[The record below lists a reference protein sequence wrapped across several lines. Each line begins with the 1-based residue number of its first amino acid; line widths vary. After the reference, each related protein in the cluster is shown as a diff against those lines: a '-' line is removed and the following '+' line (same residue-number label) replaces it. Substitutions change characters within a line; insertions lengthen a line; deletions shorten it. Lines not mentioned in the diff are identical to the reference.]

1 MNSSPEGML
10 PVLRKSFSVETNIV
24 PHISNPILIIG
35 GDHNRQPPPPK
46 GYLINH
52 RLDMHEL
59 DFTKSEAAG
68 KLAYVNYES
77 SSLAFTKLNINGYT
91 LTWEVKIS
99 TRPQGTL
106 NETIKAPDEK
116 DTPVKVANS
125 VKNKLNNLVALSTT
139 VMMPAGVTFAGLD
152 MDDNGSLYS
161 QVNYS
166 NEGGVEIIKRQ

>member
-1 MNSSPEGML
+1 
-10 PVLRKSFSVETNIV
+10 
-24 PHISNPILIIG
+24 
-35 GDHNRQPPPPK
+35 
-46 GYLINH
+46 
-52 RLDMHEL
+52 
-59 DFTKSEAAG
+59 
-68 KLAYVNYES
+68 AYVNYES